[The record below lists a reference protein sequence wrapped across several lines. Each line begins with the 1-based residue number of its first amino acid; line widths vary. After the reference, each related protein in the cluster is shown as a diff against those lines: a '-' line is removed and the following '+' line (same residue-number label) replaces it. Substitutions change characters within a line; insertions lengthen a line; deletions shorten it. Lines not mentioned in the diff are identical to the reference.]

1 MPRFVHTPARR
12 AGRVRAAEHVAPAL
26 PPAPGPLQVS
36 PSESSVTAPS
46 VLVPTPVSA
55 SGAARVFVP
64 DALVRC
70 AAVFLPAGLPREGRV
85 AFWSPEGELPPLAD
99 PRERGAA
106 TGGRTGSHGAA
117 DGPGAARPVATGP
130 ERDEVTVVRLQE
142 GVARACAVP
151 AVVLPVADALPLLVR
166 ARRDGAAHP
175 AAACWGAAASHAL
188 HLLARGRLLPGLTAS
203 DHDAW
208 RAGPLDADDIAQLR
222 AIAAAMPPEAHAV
235 PLTGPTSSPLPE
247 PSPDSLSAEDRRLRL
262 PDPEALVRAF
272 LDAVADSLPRTP
284 AAVFAAGAPFAAR
297 APQRLPGARTWAAEA
312 AAGMDAGVRVSL
324 RLDLSAYDAFDSAA
338 VAAAREPAQAWGTR
352 AADGAEEADATEGAD
367 VTSGLPGRGGPDDG
381 GGPRRAGTALVQIHS
396 LADPTLVIDAA
407 GLWAG
412 HGDDSFGPRARID
425 AMLALR
431 RAARVWAPLTRLLER
446 DVPDALPLA
455 EDELYD
461 LLGPGAARLADA
473 GVAVHWPRELARTLS
488 ATAVVRPAPGTA
500 TDGTF
505 FFDTDELLR
514 FDWQL
519 ALDGDPLT
527 EREMDA
533 LAESHR
539 PIVRLRD
546 QWVVVDPALVR
557 KARRRELGLLEPVDA
572 LAVAL
577 TGSTEIDGE
586 TVQAVP
592 AGALAALRDRLVAG
606 PAAVPQPP
614 ALAATL
620 RDYQLKGLA
629 WLDLMTSLGLG
640 GCLADDM
647 GLGKTVTVIALHLHR
662 ARPAPTLV
670 VCPASLLG
678 NWQREIARF
687 APGVPAHRF
696 HGTGRTLEGVTDGF
710 VLTTYG
716 TMRSSADTLAAH
728 TWGMVVADEAQHVK
742 NPFSSTAKALRTI
755 PAPARVA
762 LTGTP
767 VENNLS
773 ELWAL
778 LDWTTPGL
786 LGPLKAFRSRHAR
799 IVENVENAKHAGV
812 RDADNE
818 HAVERLS
825 RLVRPFL
832 LRRRKS
838 DPGIVPELP
847 PKTESDHPVALTRE
861 QASLYEA
868 VVRETMAAIEAAEGI
883 ARRGLVMKLLTS
895 LKQICNHPAQ
905 YLKEDRTRLAGRSG
919 KLSLLEELL
928 DTILAEDGSVLI
940 FTQYVSMA
948 RLLSA
953 HLAARAIPSQLLH
966 GGTPVADRER
976 MVDRFQSGEVPVF
989 VLSLKAAGT
998 GLNLTRAGHVVHFD
1012 RWWNPA
1018 VEEQATDRAYRI
1030 GQTQPVQ
1037 VHRLIAEGTVE
1048 DRIAEMLRSKRA
1060 LADAVLGSGEAA
1072 LTELTDRELADLVS
1086 LRRLS

>member
-1 MPRFVHTPARR
+1 MTVH
-12 AGRVRAAEHVAPAL
+12 G
-26 PPAPGPLQVS
+26 
-36 PSESSVTAPS
+36 TA
-46 VLVPTPVSA
+46 
-55 SGAARVFVP
+55 
-64 DALVRC
+64 ALVRH

-85 AFWSPEGELPPLAD
+85 AFWAPEGELPEA
-99 PRERGAA
+99 
-106 TGGRTGSHGAA
+106 
-117 DGPGAARPVATGP
+117 PG
-130 ERDEVTVVRLQE
+130 DELTVVRRDGGGDE
-142 GVARACAVP
+142 DRDAAGDGAGVTGGEDGGVAVRAVTVP
-151 AVVLPVADALPLLVR
+151 VVLMSVADAVPLLVR
-166 ARRDGAAHP
+166 ARRDRTAHP
-175 AAACWGAAASHAL
+175 ASACWGAAALHAL
-188 HLLARGRLLPGLTAS
+188 QLAARGRLLPGLTAS

-222 AIAAAMPPEAHAV
+222 AIAAAMPPEAHPV
-235 PLTGPTSSPLPE
+235 PLPGDGPLLLPE
-247 PSPDSLSAEDRRLRL
+247 
-262 PDPEALVRAF
+262 PEALVRAF

-284 AAVFAAGAPFAAR
+284 AAAYAAGAPFAAR
-297 APQRLPGARTWAAEA
+297 AGQHLPGARAWAAEA

-324 RLDLSAYDAFDSAA
+324 RLDLSAYELFDHAQTAA
-338 VAAAREPAQAWGTR
+338 ETAPAARADHAAAADDGTTDDGAAARRDTTV
-352 AADGAEEADATEGAD
+352 DDA
-367 VTSGLPGRGGPDDG
+367 
-381 GGPRRAGTALVQIHS
+381 RRAGTALVQVHS

-412 HGDDSFGPRARID
+412 DGAESFGPRARID

-431 RAARVWAPLTRLLER
+431 RAARVWTPLARLLER
-446 DVPDALPLA
+446 DIPDALPLS
-455 EDELYD
+455 EDELYE
-461 LLGPGAARLADA
+461 LLGPGAARLAEA
-473 GVAVHWPRELARTLS
+473 GVTVHWPRELARTLT
-488 ATAVVRPAPGTA
+488 AAAVVRPAPGSA
-500 TDGTF
+500 TDGTP
-505 FFDTDELLR
+505 FFDSVELLK
-514 FDWQL
+514 FNWQL
-519 ALDGDPLT
+519 ALDGDPLS
-527 EREMDA
+527 EQEMDA

-546 QWVVVDPALVR
+546 QWVVIDPALVR
-557 KARRRELGLLEPVDA
+557 KARKRELGLLEPVDA

-577 TGSTEIDGE
+577 TGTADVDGE
-586 TVQAVP
+586 TVEAVP
-592 AGALAALRDRLVAG
+592 TGALAALRDRLLSG
-606 PAAVPQPP
+606 PARVPQPP

-620 RDYQLKGLA
+620 RDYQLRGLA

-647 GLGKTVTVIALHLHR
+647 GLGKTVTLIALHLHR

-678 NWQREIARF
+678 NWEREITRF
-687 APGVPAHRF
+687 APGVPVHRF
-696 HGTGRTLEGVTDGF
+696 HGVGRTLDEVTDGF

-716 TMRSSADTLAAH
+716 TMRGSAETLAAH
-728 TWGMVVADEAQHVK
+728 PWGMVVADEAQHVK

-786 LGPLKAFRSRHAR
+786 LGPLKAFRARHAR
-799 IVENVENAKHAGV
+799 IVENVENAKSADIK
-812 RDADNE
+812 DADNE
-818 HAVERLS
+818 EAVARLA

-832 LRRRKS
+832 LRRKKS

-847 PKTESDHPVALTRE
+847 PKTESDHPVPLTRE

-868 VVRETMAAIEAAEGI
+868 VVRETMAAIEASEGI

-905 YLKEDRTRLAGRSG
+905 YLKEDAARLTGRSG
-919 KLSLLEELL
+919 KLALLDELL
-928 DTILAEDGSVLI
+928 DTILTEDGSVLI

-953 HLAARAIPSQLLH
+953 HLAARAVPSQLLH
-966 GGTPVADRER
+966 GGTPIAERER

-1048 DRIAEMLRSKRA
+1048 DRIAEMLASKKA

-1072 LTELTDRELADLVS
+1072 LTELTDRELGDLVS
-1086 LRRLS
+1086 LRRPS